1 MCQAGGPDKG
11 EVFAS
16 FAMEA
21 NSSVLIADFM
31 TFFLLLIKKKSIYT
45 FIFTIQLYLT

>member
-31 TFFLLLIKKKSIYT
+31 TFFLLLIKKKVYT
-45 FIFTIQLYLT
+45 LLSLQFSCT